1 MESSDERP
9 EQPSYTPG
17 SEADFERLYLRSRQR
32 ILITLTGMLGNRAA
46 AEDCTQEA
54 FARAFK
60 AWKSWR
66 PEAPAEA
73 WVHRIGIN
81 VAVSYWRRQRLRE
94 AGEIVRRLGQCR
106 DHWHD
111 GGAVRRLGQPASP
124 PSPAVL
130 AERSDLVRALRKVP
144 PKQAAALVLR
154 HFHGYT
160 NREIAASLGIPERTV
175 ASRLAAAR
183 AQLQAV
189 LGEGWR

>member
-1 MESSDERP
+1 LESSDESAEEP
-9 EQPSYTPG
+9 LYTPG
-17 SEADFERLYLRSRQR
+17 SEGDFERLYRRSHQR
-32 ILITLTGMLGNRAA
+32 VLVTLTGMLGNRAA

-60 AWKSWR
+60 AWGSWR

-73 WVHRIGIN
+73 WVHRIAIN

-94 AGEIVRRLGQCR
+94 AGEIVRRLGQ
-106 DHWHD
+106 
-111 GGAVRRLGQPASP
+111 PAPP
-124 PSPAVL
+124 PSTAAL
-130 AERSDLVRALRKVP
+130 AERSDLIRALRKLP
-144 PKQAAALVLR
+144 AKQRAALVLR

>member
-1 MESSDERP
+1 
-9 EQPSYTPG
+9 
-17 SEADFERLYLRSRQR
+17 
-32 ILITLTGMLGNRAA
+32 MLGDRAA

-60 AWKSWR
+60 AWSSWR

-73 WVHRIGIN
+73 WVHRIAIN

-94 AGEIVRRLGQCR
+94 VGEVVRRLG
-106 DHWHD
+106 H
-111 GGAVRRLGQPASP
+111 PAPP

-130 AERSDLVRALRKVP
+130 AERSDLIRALRKVP
-144 PKQAAALVLR
+144 AKQAAALVLR

-160 NREIAASLGIPERTV
+160 NREIAASLGVPERTV

-183 AQLQAV
+183 ARLRLV
-189 LGEGWR
+189 LGEQWR